1 LDEIANISLIGSGN
15 VANQLAFTFQQEGV
29 NVSHIYSRNNI
40 TGSAL
45 ASKFNAVFLEN
56 IESLPKQLCIVCVPD
71 DVVTSVINSIDKN
84 IPVAYTSGSVELAS
98 FNSRKNTGVFYPL
111 QTFSLER
118 IIDFFEVPIF
128 IESDNEY
135 FTSTLFNLA
144 WKISK
149 DVNQA
154 NSEER
159 KKMHIAAVMVNN
171 FTNHIIHLAQQYS
184 SENNI
189 DFKHLQPL
197 LKETVLKL
205 EKTLAI
211 SAQTGPA
218 RRSDLAVIESHL
230 QKLTGK
236 TREVYK
242 VISESIIETY
252 AKNDK
257 L

>member
-1 LDEIANISLIGSGN
+1 
-15 VANQLAFTFQQEGV
+15 
-29 NVSHIYSRNNI
+29 
-40 TGSAL
+40 
-45 ASKFNAVFLEN
+45 
-56 IESLPKQLCIVCVPD
+56 
-71 DVVTSVINSIDKN
+71 
-84 IPVAYTSGSVELAS
+84 
-98 FNSRKNTGVFYPL
+98 
-111 QTFSLER
+111 
-118 IIDFFEVPIF
+118 
-128 IESDNEY
+128 
-135 FTSTLFNLA
+135 
-144 WKISK
+144 
-149 DVNQA
+149 
-154 NSEER
+154 
-159 KKMHIAAVMVNN
+159 MHIAAVMVNN